1 MFGARARV
9 IGLSLSL
16 SLFACAPPPKA
27 PEVAAA
33 PTTEYRAMAPIAQ
46 YRVASADEEVRLARS
61 AAPPSVSGQADVFV
75 LGEHGYAPA
84 VKGSNGFAC
93 IVERAWAKDFDD
105 AGFWNP
111 KIRAPICFNQ
121 AAVRSVLPTYLERTE
136 WVLAGT
142 PIAEMIERTKAEVA
156 AKKIVPPEVGAMCFM
171 MSKEGYLNDGDG
183 SWHPH
188 LMFFVPGAAAAEWG
202 ANLPGSPLFAF
213 ESKFEPLTIFMSP
226 VRKWSD
232 GTHEESKM

>member
-1 MFGARARV
+1 MFRAP
-9 IGLSLSL
+9 GLALALSLS
-16 SLFACAPPPKA
+16 ACAAPPKT

-33 PTTEYRAMAPIAQ
+33 TTTDYRAMAPLAQ
-46 YRVASADEEVRLARS
+46 YQVASADEEVRLARS
-61 AAPPSVSGQADVFV
+61 AAPPSVADHADVLV

-84 VKGSNGFAC
+84 VKGSNGFSC

-121 AAVRSVLPTYLERTE
+121 AAVRSVLSTYLERTE

-142 PIAEMIERTKAEVA
+142 PVAEMIARTKAEVA

-171 MSKEGYLNDGDG
+171 MSKDGYLNDGDG
-183 SWHPH
+183 HWHPH
-188 LMFFVPGAAAAEWG
+188 LMFFIPGAAASQWG
-202 ANLPGSPLFAF
+202 ADLPGSPLFAF

-232 GTHEESKM
+232 GTMEGLK